1 MIPKPRG
8 PGDIPPGPEQPV
20 PAPRG
25 GEPVSLVFHAL
36 EELDSVKRAV
46 EGITKR
52 LEALEHRVTAL
63 EAPRT

>member
-8 PGDIPPGPEQPV
+8 PGDIPPGPERPA

-36 EELDSVKRAV
+36 EELESVKAAV
-46 EGITKR
+46 DALLKR
-52 LEALEHRVTAL
+52 LDALEHRVTAL
-63 EAPRT
+63 ESPKA